1 MTPERIGKIKAEIL
15 ASIENL
21 IVKASPIFEN
31 LHSLEEVEQ
40 AQKQLDKAYEGGKAA
55 ITNTIYTLTEE
66 QKKELYYTFDINF
79 SAVYDLAKHA
89 KFNIENGI
97 Q

>member
-1 MTPERIGKIKAEIL
+1 MKD
-15 ASIENL
+15 IEKLKTGIIANIQDL
-21 IVKASPIFEN
+21 ITKASPIFEN
-31 LHSLEEVEQ
+31 LRTIEEVKQ

-55 ITNTIYTLTEE
+55 ITNSIYNLTEE

-79 SAVYDLAKHA
+79 SAVYDLVRHA
-89 KFNIENGI
+89 EFNINQGI